1 MAARGTPFYA
11 ANGNGMFWSAF
22 YDDNSYPKMDLRVN
36 SPPRRVLKARA
47 RSQVQG
53 RPENEQRLPAVWNRC
68 RSLENTFKMKE
79 EPYPLVLWPVECL
92 APDIQ
97 IRSHCL
103 LACMFAVEVRWQV

>member
-1 MAARGTPFYA
+1 MQQMEMECFGVPFMMIIPIQKW
-11 ANGNGMFWSAF
+11 N
-22 YDDNSYPKMDLRVN
+22 LRVN